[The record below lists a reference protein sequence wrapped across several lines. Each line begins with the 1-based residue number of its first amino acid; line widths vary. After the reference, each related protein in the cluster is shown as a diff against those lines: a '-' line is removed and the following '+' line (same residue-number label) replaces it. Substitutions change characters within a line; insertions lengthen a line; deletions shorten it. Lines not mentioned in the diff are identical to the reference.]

1 MFYIL
6 SSKFQ
11 SRHRD
16 FNFYDHRKTDE
27 ETDNDTDVMPDLSLA
42 NILISNNELTSFF
55 ISVLISA
62 STVVTLHLTLS
73 SS

>member
-27 ETDNDTDVMPDLSLA
+27 ETDSDTDVMPDLCSA
-42 NILISNNELTSFF
+42 NEKMIIERFRF
-55 ISVLISA
+55 P
-62 STVVTLHLTLS
+62 H
-73 SS
+73 